1 MVWTLLLE
9 APTLRK
15 TLAAHAALRRVT
27 PVTALTHETH
37 HICGPRSAYPLG
49 T

>member
-15 TLAAHAALRRVT
+15 TLTAHVALRRVT
-27 PVTALTHETH
+27 PITAFIYKTH